1 VSTGPVQDLGLD
13 LSKVS
18 KKSNKKYNIMNK
30 LASCK
35 RFSGYPKDNGLN
47 FMKKFESFATLHELD
62 EDDTRKLAAFQLH
75 LQGPVL
81 TFRWI

>member
-1 VSTGPVQDLGLD
+1 
-13 LSKVS
+13 
-18 KKSNKKYNIMNK
+18 MNK

-35 RFSGYPKDNGLN
+35 RFSGYPKDNGLK

-81 TFRWI
+81 TW